1 MEGRI
6 VGLFDDLL
14 GKLTGKSG
22 GGAEVQLL
30 NAVTGMLGNQKAG
43 GLGGLVDQFTKS
55 GLGDVVSSWVG
66 TGQNLP
72 ISADQI
78 TKALGGSQLGD
89 LAKQAGL
96 TPEKASSMLANVLPG
111 LVDSLTPKGE
121 VPSGDMLQQALS
133 MFKGKV

>member
-1 MEGRI
+1 MEGTI

-14 GKLTGKSG
+14 GKVTGKSG

-30 NAVTGMLGNQKAG
+30 NAVTGMLGKQNAG
-43 GLGGLVDQFTKS
+43 GLAGLVDQFTKS

-66 TGQNLP
+66 TGKNLP

-78 TKALGGSQLGD
+78 TKALGGNQLGD

-96 TPEKASSMLANVLPG
+96 TPEKASSMLAGVLPG
-111 LVDSLTPKGE
+111 LVDSLTPNGKMPE
-121 VPSGDMLQQALS
+121 GDMLQQALS
-133 MFKGKV
+133 MFKGKM

>member
-1 MEGRI
+1 M
-6 VGLFDDLL
+6 GLLDDLL
-14 GKLTGKSG
+14 GKVTGASG
-22 GGAEVQLL
+22 GGAEAQLL
-30 NAVTGMLGNQKAG
+30 NAVTGLLGNQSTG
-43 GLGGLVDQFTKS
+43 GLAGLVDQFTKS

-78 TKALGGSQLGD
+78 TKALGGGQLGD
-89 LAKQAGL
+89 LANKAGL
-96 TPEKASSMLANVLPG
+96 SPEKASSMLANVLPG

-133 MFKGKV
+133 MFEGKV